1 MDILES
7 NKKEDEATLGKTRK
21 KVHIGMAVMMGI
33 VIYVFYLISSQDAI
47 SAVYSLA
54 SYTYGPILGL
64 FVYGMFIKGDVRDK
78 LVPVVCVLS
87 PVLSWVL
94 QWALLKYCDYTMSFE
109 LLLFN
114 AAFTVIGL
122 LLLRKGK

>member
-1 MDILES
+1 
-7 NKKEDEATLGKTRK
+7 
-21 KVHIGMAVMMGI
+21 MAVMMGI

-78 LVPVVCVLS
+78 LVPVVCVL
-87 PVLSWVL
+87 
-94 QWALLKYCDYTMSFE
+94 
-109 LLLFN
+109 
-114 AAFTVIGL
+114 
-122 LLLRKGK
+122 

>member
-1 MDILES
+1 MCIRD
-7 NKKEDEATLGKTRK
+7 R
-21 KVHIGMAVMMGI
+21 
-33 VIYVFYLISSQDAI
+33 
-47 SAVYSLA
+47 
-54 SYTYGPILGL
+54 